1 MWLAP
6 KGLDHTEIFDLP
18 QLRCGTLSS
27 PALFSLAIV
36 ALATA
41 LGKKGKIITD
51 YFGPTIGDRR
61 S

>member
-51 YFGPTIGDRR
+51 YFGPIYL
-61 S
+61 